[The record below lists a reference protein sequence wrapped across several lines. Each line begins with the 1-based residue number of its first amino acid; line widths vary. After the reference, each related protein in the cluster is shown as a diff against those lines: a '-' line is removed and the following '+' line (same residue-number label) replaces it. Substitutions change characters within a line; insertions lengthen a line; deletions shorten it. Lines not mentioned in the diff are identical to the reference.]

1 MSAIEWLVVI
11 ASGLGGFYLISKF
24 IDALVHRK
32 GRVASSQPEP
42 IAVNASKT
50 TVPTSTALPTNKWN
64 NYIARHWRGELSL
77 PISYWINSFLGNIAI
92 ALGVYAIINWADLKD
107 NFLPEIGLL
116 ASILIWTT
124 TIVIC
129 LWMWVGVWRSATV
142 YRHNHIN
149 SSWGGVAKFMVIIA
163 AIKFLA
169 SFVQTG
175 IPQISEYYKIYAG
188 DAEVGKYAFRVLR
201 NGQELEFSG
210 GITFGAAKEFER
222 FVDAMGAIKM
232 VTLNSRGGRLSEAE
246 RIGNLI
252 RQRNLNT
259 YVSNRCLSACTIIFL
274 SGRERLI
281 AKDAALGFH
290 QPDFPGMTDED
301 RRNTIAIEKRRLQ
314 ELGVSASFAHKAN
327 LAPPKSM
334 WYPTQSELVSAGVV
348 TKVID
353 SF

>member
-11 ASGLGGFYLISKF
+11 ASGLGGFYLISKL

-32 GRVASSQPEP
+32 SRPAALQTQP
-42 IAVNASKT
+42 IAVNASIT
-50 TVPTSTALPTNKWN
+50 AVPASTAMPTNKWN

-92 ALGVYAIINWADLKD
+92 VLGIDAITNWADLKN
-107 NFLPEIGLL
+107 NFLPEIALL
-116 ASILIWTT
+116 TSILIWTT

-129 LWMWVGVWRSATV
+129 LWMWVGVWRSATI
-142 YRHNHIN
+142 YHHNHVN
-149 SSWGGVAKFMVIIA
+149 SSWGGIAKFMIIIA
-163 AIKFLA
+163 MIRFLV
-169 SFVQTG
+169 SFVQMG
-175 IPQISEYYKIYAG
+175 IPQITEYYKIYTG
-188 DAEVGKYAFRVLR
+188 DNEVGKYAFRVLR

-210 GITFGAAKEFER
+210 GITFGAAKEFEH
-222 FVDAMGAIKM
+222 FIDAMGSIKL

-274 SGRERLI
+274 SGRERLM
-281 AKDAALGFH
+281 AKNATLGFH

-301 RRNTIAIEKRRLQ
+301 RRNTIAIEERRLQ

-334 WYPTQSELVSAGVV
+334 WYPTTSELVSSGVV

-353 SF
+353 PF